1 MSKKLT
7 KLPEYQQSLFEEHQP
22 QKAKRT
28 RIATEFVRVSTTYGR
43 VKLGTLISQNASIYK
58 RATAKFIKT
67 PWDFNIVISNKEGGV
82 KVSFNNN
89 STSSGEIYGD
99 LLCKTITDYCYDDDN
114 VIKISGQ
121 DAYDI
126 LASSRF
132 NDDKSELWISIERRQ
147 S

>member
-22 QKAKRT
+22 QKAKRH
-28 RIATEFVRVSTTYGR
+28 RIATECVRISTTYGR
-43 VKLGTLISQNASIYK
+43 VKLGILISQNASIFK
-58 RATAKFIKT
+58 RASATFVLT
-67 PWDFNIVISNKEGGV
+67 PWDFNIIISNKEGGV
-82 KVSFNNN
+82 KVSFNKN
-89 STSSGEIYGD
+89 STSSAEIYSD

-114 VIKISGQ
+114 LIKISGQ

-126 LASSRF
+126 AASSRF

>member
-22 QKAKRT
+22 QKAKRQ
-28 RIATEFVRVSTTYGR
+28 RIDTECVRVSTTYGR
-43 VKLGTLISQNASIYK
+43 VKLGTLISQNASIFK
-58 RATAKFIKT
+58 RASAMFIKT

-82 KVSFNNN
+82 KLSFNKH
-89 STSSGEIYGD
+89 STSNCEIYGD
-99 LLCKTITDYCYDDDN
+99 LLCKTITDYCYDDN
-114 VIKISGQ
+114 VIKVYGQ

-126 LASSRF
+126 AASSRF